1 MGWRCG
7 YHSDKMKIGLFGYG
21 KMGQLLDKLA
31 TEQGDEIVARIDGPD
46 SDPPLDQ
53 MDVAIDFS
61 LPESAFDNISL
72 CLKAGVPVVSGTT
85 GWLDRYEEAVALC
98 GETGGALL
106 YASNFSLGVNLFF
119 ALNEQLAR
127 LMQNA
132 PGYAVHL
139 EETHHIH
146 KLDAPSGTA
155 ITLAEG
161 VVENSDYPAWKPEEA
176 PGLGLPIRSIRE
188 GEVPGTH
195 VVSWSS
201 PVDRIDITHTAHNRE
216 GFARGALFAASWLVG
231 KQGVFSMKDVL
242 NLR

>member
-1 MGWRCG
+1 
-7 YHSDKMKIGLFGYG
+7 
-21 KMGQLLDKLA
+21 MGQLLDKLA
-31 TEQGDEIVARIDGPD
+31 KEQGDEIVARIDGPD
-46 SDPPLDQ
+46 SNPPMDQ

-85 GWLDRYEEAVALC
+85 GWLDRYPEAVALC
-98 GETGGALL
+98 RETGGAML

-132 PGYAVHL
+132 PGYAAHL

-161 VVENSDYPAWKPEEA
+161 VVENSDYSAWKSEDA

-201 PVDRIDITHTAHNRE
+201 PEDRIDITHTAHNRE

>member
-1 MGWRCG
+1 
-7 YHSDKMKIGLFGYG
+7 MKIGLFGYG

>member
-1 MGWRCG
+1 
-7 YHSDKMKIGLFGYG
+7 MKIGLFGYG
-21 KMGQLLDKLA
+21 KMGQLLDRLA
-31 TEQGDEIVARIDGPD
+31 TEQGDEIVARIDGPGT
-46 SDPPLDQ
+46 DPPLDQ

-61 LPESAFDNISL
+61 LPESAFDNIAL

-85 GWLDRYEEAVALC
+85 GWLDRYQEAVALC
-98 GETGGALL
+98 EETGGALL

-127 LMQNA
+127 LMENA
-132 PGYAVHL
+132 PGYAAHL

-161 VVENSDYPAWKPEEA
+161 IVENSDYPAWKKEEA
-176 PGLGLPIRSIRE
+176 PGLGLPIRSLRE
-188 GEVPGTH
+188 GDVPGTH

>member
-1 MGWRCG
+1 
-7 YHSDKMKIGLFGYG
+7 MKIGLFGYG
-21 KMGQLLDKLA
+21 KMGQLIDRLA

-46 SDPPLDQ
+46 TDPPLDQ

-61 LPESAFDNISL
+61 LPESAFDNIVL

-85 GWLDRYEEAVALC
+85 GWLDRYPEAVALC
-98 GETGGALL
+98 EETGGAML

-132 PGYAVHL
+132 PGYAAHL

-161 VVENSDYPAWKPEEA
+161 VV
-176 PGLGLPIRSIRE
+176 
-188 GEVPGTH
+188 
-195 VVSWSS
+195 
-201 PVDRIDITHTAHNRE
+201 
-216 GFARGALFAASWLVG
+216 
-231 KQGVFSMKDVL
+231 
-242 NLR
+242 

>member
-1 MGWRCG
+1 
-7 YHSDKMKIGLFGYG
+7 MKIGLFGYG

-61 LPESAFDNISL
+61 LPESAFANISL

-85 GWLDRYEEAVALC
+85 GWLDRYEEAVTLC
-98 GETGGALL
+98 EETEGALL

-119 ALNEQLAR
+119 ALNEQLAQ

-132 PGYAVHL
+132 PGYAAHL
-139 EETHHIH
+139 EETHHTH

>member
-1 MGWRCG
+1 MR
-7 YHSDKMKIGLFGYG
+7 IGLFGYG

-46 SDPPLDQ
+46 SDPPLDL

-85 GWLDRYEEAVALC
+85 GWLDRYEEAVTLC
-98 GETGGALL
+98 EETGGALL

-119 ALNEQLAR
+119 ALNEQLAQ

-132 PGYAVHL
+132 PGYAAHL

-161 VVENSDYPAWKPEEA
+161 VVENSDYPAWKAEET

-231 KQGVFSMKDVL
+231 KQGVFNMKDVL